1 MLLVIVL
8 EPSHKHDRLA
18 RKSSALFA
26 RRICNL
32 DASFETSQLIE
43 QPIVRFVRDLGLIE
57 DIVRIVMTTDR
68 VTQVVNALGLSGT
81 EASCRRPVRRTRRR
95 YQFLVHGRGSPFHAR
110 YDLGLPRDISP
121 WIKASATAC
130 SPPPE
135 QRGCHG
141 MRLRLGILEH
151 GLLVWDGCATKADTR
166 RTSLQPVRASTS
178 HRTVESRESS

>member
-32 DASFETSQLIE
+32 DASFEISQLIE

-95 YQFLVHGRGSPFHAR
+95 YQSPEPAEIPAEQPAPKLH
-110 YDLGLPRDISP
+110 LPPRD
-121 WIKASATAC
+121 
-130 SPPPE
+130 
-135 QRGCHG
+135 
-141 MRLRLGILEH
+141 
-151 GLLVWDGCATKADTR
+151 
-166 RTSLQPVRASTS
+166 
-178 HRTVESRESS
+178 

>member
-1 MLLVIVL
+1 MSGIRAG
-8 EPSHKHDRLA
+8 KFGGNLA
-18 RKSSALFA
+18 REGSNFIEVVPS
-26 RRICNL
+26 NQ
-32 DASFETSQLIE
+32 SQRVE
-43 QPIVRFVRDLGLIE
+43 DLGACAGLSGASV
-57 DIVRIVMTTDR
+57 VRIVMTTDR
-68 VTQVVNALGLSGT
+68 VTQVVNALGPSGT
-81 EASCRRPVRRTRRR
+81 EASSRRPVRRTRRR

-151 GLLVWDGCATKADTR
+151 GLLVW
-166 RTSLQPVRASTS
+166 
-178 HRTVESRESS
+178 H